1 MTPELGYIIGNS
13 KSASPI
19 FATVVCEDSIIGKN
33 SNLVDSLVMN
43 GSKIGDNCNITES
56 IIGENVTIGDSCEL
70 FNCVIG
76 DNVIVETGTI
86 LTDQKVSTPK

>member
-1 MTPELGYIIGNS
+1 
-13 KSASPI
+13 
-19 FATVVCEDSIIGKN
+19 
-33 SNLVDSLVMN
+33 MN

-76 DNVIVETGTI
+76 DNVTVDTGTI
-86 LTDQKVSTPK
+86 LNDQKVSST